1 MTPCASLAVASFQ
14 MFRFDLVIR
23 ARQGFGSSCVCVA
36 AAAALVAR
44 TVNVACATAAAPV
57 RPAALVARTVN
68 VACATAAPPVRRT
81 HFAIWLVSQMH
92 TTTTRRSDTFS
103 SSRTTTIKKKPVSRN
118 PVFKNDFLVFRNIC
132 YPPLGRGP
140 KEKTIRLRFRFRFR
154 LFRFRL
160 SPEIGGTKP

>member
-36 AAAALVAR
+36 AAAAALVAR

-57 RPAALVARTVN
+57 R
-68 VACATAAPPVRRT
+68 RT
-81 HFAIWLVSQMH
+81 HFAIWLVRQRH
-92 TTTTRRSDTFS
+92 TTTTRRSDPFS
-103 SSRTTTIKKKPVSRN
+103 LSRTTTIKKTPVSRN

-140 KEKTIRLRFRFRFR
+140 RGKTIRLRFRFRFR

>member
-14 MFRFDLVIR
+14 MFHFDLVIR

-57 RPAALVARTVN
+57 R
-68 VACATAAPPVRRT
+68 RT
-81 HFAIWLVSQMH
+81 HFAIWLVSQRH
-92 TTTTRRSDTFS
+92 TTTTRRSDPFS

-118 PVFKNDFLVFRNIC
+118 PVFKNDFLVFRNIR
-132 YPPLGRGP
+132 YPPWGGVP
-140 KEKTIRLRFRFRFR
+140 GKKPFAFAFAFVSAFFASAFHLRSAAPSRKAFSIDVSC
-154 LFRFRL
+154 L
-160 SPEIGGTKP
+160 E